1 MIRTKK
7 IEAIAEILY
16 MQNENRFETMKIN
29 NRALTVA
36 YRIAIRWKFDAGVS
50 RRSFKIDYIVREL
63 SRFILYV
70 LNF

>member
-16 MQNENRFETMKIN
+16 MQNKNRFETMKIN

-36 YRIAIRWKFDAGVS
+36 YRIAMLACQEGHLKLIT
-50 RRSFKIDYIVREL
+50 
-63 SRFILYV
+63 LYV
-70 LNF
+70 NYLVSFFMY